1 MAAAG
6 NGMSERPKQPFADMM
21 WTARLLV
28 AKLEPACERIEIAGS
43 LRRERPQCSDIELVA
58 IPKPILNLIGE
69 PTARTEVDDLLDTLP
84 VTFTK
89 RGRRYQQFHFDG
101 TTLPFYVDLFLQ
113 TKETWG
119 VNFLLRTGSANF
131 SHFVVTPTWMGG
143 HKPAGF
149 EVKDARVWRNG
160 IALDT
165 PEEIDVFNAFG
176 MLYVEP
182 RDRA

>member
-1 MAAAG
+1 
-6 NGMSERPKQPFADMM
+6 MSERPKQAFKTMM
-21 WTARLLV
+21 ETAELLV
-28 AKLEPACERIEIAGS
+28 ARLSPACLRIEIAGS
-43 LRRERPQCSDIELVA
+43 LRRHKPLISDLEIVA

-69 PTARTEVDDLLDTLP
+69 PTERTEIDDLLDTLP

-89 RGRRYQQFHFDG
+89 RGRKYQQFWFDG

-131 SHFVVTPTWMGG
+131 SHFMVTPKWMGG

-160 IALDT
+160 VALDT

-176 MLYVEP
+176 LAYVEP